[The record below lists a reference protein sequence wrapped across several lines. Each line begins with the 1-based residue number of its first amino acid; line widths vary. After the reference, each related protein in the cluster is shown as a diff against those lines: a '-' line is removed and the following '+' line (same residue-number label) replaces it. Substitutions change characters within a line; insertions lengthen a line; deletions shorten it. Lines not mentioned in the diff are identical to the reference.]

1 MRIAIYAGFGV
12 VVGILSL
19 GGLSQA
25 GGDELPIK
33 IITTPKPTAPQ
44 KERILVIQTD
54 AGAMCL
60 GNVYS
65 KVNPNN
71 RAKLALKNVDR
82 EGKAAW
88 TWPIDAERSKGA
100 WNLSLQCATHKK
112 DGDIRTMLDFP
123 E

>member
-25 GGDELPIK
+25 GGEELAMK
-33 IITTPKPTAPQ
+33 IIATPKPTAPD
-44 KERILVIQTD
+44 KERILVIQTE

-65 KVNPNN
+65 KVNPNY

-82 EGKAAW
+82 EGKVTW
-88 TWPIDAERSKGA
+88 NWPIDAERSKGA

-112 DGDIRTMLDFP
+112 DGDIRTTLEFP